1 MTDAATLAWSPLY
14 QRATAR
20 VVPATPAEAAGVS
33 VSDTDDHLLVAA
45 CQRGDDT
52 SAFATLV
59 GRHQDRVFR
68 LVLSVLG
75 PGAEVEAEDVAQDVF
90 LRVHR
95 QLSSFR
101 GESRFRSWLYRVA
114 FNLAV
119 DRRRLARW
127 RLPHVGEEPLS
138 TSATRAADTDPF
150 AVASAAERARAIQR
164 GLDALPEIV
173 QAVVRLHY
181 WMDQSVDEIG
191 EMLGM
196 PPGTVKSHLH
206 RGRQRLHQLL
216 EAEGI
221 RGE

>member
-1 MTDAATLAWSPLY
+1 MIP
-14 QRATAR
+14 
-20 VVPATPAEAAGVS
+20 VPPAESVGVFPSAA
-33 VSDTDDHLLVAA
+33 DDEVLVAA
-45 CQRGDDT
+45 CQRGGDAA
-52 SAFATLV
+52 AFAVLV

-90 LRVHR
+90 LRVHHH
-95 QLSSFR
+95 LSSFR
-101 GESRFRSWLYRVA
+101 GESGFRSWLYRVA

-127 RLPHVGEEPLS
+127 RLPHVGEAALGMI
-138 TSATRAADTDPF
+138 ATRAAVTDPF
-150 AVASAAERARAIQR
+150 AVASAAERARVIQR

-191 EMLGM
+191 EMLRL

-216 EAEGI
+216 EAQGI